1 MTTLPASSGVLA
13 WRCNSVDKIRRSPL
27 YDVALGTLA
36 VMCGVFVAACLIVG
50 IAVVLA
56 RIAEVA
62 T

>member
-1 MTTLPASSGVLA
+1 MEKL
-13 WRCNSVDKIRRSPL
+13 RRSPL

-50 IAVVLA
+50 VAVVLA